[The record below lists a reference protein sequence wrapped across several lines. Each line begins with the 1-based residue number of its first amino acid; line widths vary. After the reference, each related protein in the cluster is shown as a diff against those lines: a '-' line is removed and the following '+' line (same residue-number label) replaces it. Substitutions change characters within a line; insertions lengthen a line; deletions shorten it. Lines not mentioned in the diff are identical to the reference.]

1 MKIFLK
7 SAILSITVFAS
18 SVSLTNAQDLKKV
31 GFVDSGKIL
40 SSYWKMKILN
50 KELLA
55 EQTTIKEE
63 NDGKIEQLKKLNEEL
78 VKLRKQLGD
87 PNLVRSKLDELRG
100 DFERK
105 SNRLTSS
112 DKMRQELI
120 QGKLKA
126 LNLHKENKSQE
137 LLRSVRDVVVKYATE
152 NGYDA
157 VTDKASYIYINE
169 QYNITDD
176 ILIIL
181 NKDNELEE
189 EKPAAV
195 EPAEAPAPAPVK

>member
-195 EPAEAPAPAPVK
+195 EPAEAPATAPVK